1 MRVILS
7 KIIVLMI
14 AKKKIKIKLSWLQ
27 KNNYRTRFDIFKIV
41 FDCAF
46 IYYYDTKHTIVAV
59 YIAAVQIVKSAI
71 LTVYDYTK

>member
-41 FDCAF
+41 FDCTF

-59 YIAAVQIVKSAI
+59 YIAAVQIVTSAI